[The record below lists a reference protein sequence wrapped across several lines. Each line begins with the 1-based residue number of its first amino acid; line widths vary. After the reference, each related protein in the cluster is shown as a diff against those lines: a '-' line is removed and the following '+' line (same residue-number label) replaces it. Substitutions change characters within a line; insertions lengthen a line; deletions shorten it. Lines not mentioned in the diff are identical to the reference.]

1 LGLFYSPTSLWS
13 WRMPA
18 GKQLDLQRS
27 TLNKNLSATKVRQ
40 VKKLFGPASLIQSAI
55 ALLLIA
61 LCLLASQWQF
71 HRGQGQS
78 RQNSIISHNSTVDS
92 VSLASLGHLNPIASQ
107 WRRVSLTGQFD
118 LTHQELIRNRYFEGK
133 YGFEVLQLFRAT
145 NADAYW
151 IDRGWVAPGADA
163 KTPPAIAEIK
173 SDPVTIDARI
183 RSENLSHQL
192 QGSFFATSARKN
204 LPDISNLQ
212 GVHAANFY
220 LDLLG
225 ADQTWANPLTKI
237 SIPELT
243 NGPHFAYSLQ
253 WLAFAVLVLIGR
265 IALFRE
271 FKR

>member
-1 LGLFYSPTSLWS
+1 MGLFYSPTSLWS

-40 VKKLFGPASLIQSAI
+40 VKKLFGPASLIQSTI

-133 YGFEVLQLFRAT
+133 YGFEVLS
-145 NADAYW
+145 YS
-151 IDRGWVAPGADA
+151 APQTQVHIGL
-163 KTPPAIAEIK
+163 IAVGLPLELMQK
-173 SDPVTIDARI
+173 H
-183 RSENLSHQL
+183 HQL
-192 QGSFFATSARKN
+192 SQK
-204 LPDISNLQ
+204 SNLIPSQ
-212 GVHAANFY
+212 SM
-220 LDLLG
+220 LG
-225 ADQTWANPLTKI
+225 
-237 SIPELT
+237 
-243 NGPHFAYSLQ
+243 
-253 WLAFAVLVLIGR
+253 
-265 IALFRE
+265 
-271 FKR
+271 